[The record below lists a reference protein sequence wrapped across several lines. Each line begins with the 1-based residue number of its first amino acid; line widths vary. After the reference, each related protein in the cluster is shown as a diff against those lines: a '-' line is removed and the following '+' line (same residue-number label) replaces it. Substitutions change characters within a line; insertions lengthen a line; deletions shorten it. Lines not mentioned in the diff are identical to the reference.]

1 MITSGM
7 LFMNG
12 LGALIDWM
20 ILTGIC
26 IIFPGMNLSLDDSI
40 DSVSQNQVTLLL
52 EVLRFHFF
60 MDMNPDPE
68 SRKSNSRFG
77 TITPLYSLRT

>member
-1 MITSGM
+1 MGSLIALMITSGM

-26 IIFPGMNLSLDDSI
+26 IAFPGRMGSFWFN
-40 DSVSQNQVTLLL
+40 
-52 EVLRFHFF
+52 
-60 MDMNPDPE
+60 
-68 SRKSNSRFG
+68 G
-77 TITPLYSLRT
+77 